1 MTIPT
6 PELSGTALVIDDQEP
21 ILSVAEDILTATG
34 MSVLLAQSGTAGI
47 RLFQEHH
54 QTIDLVLL
62 DMKMPDMNGDE
73 VFAHLQAIDP
83 TVRVIIATGFDEQG
97 TMAYFANP
105 EAVRFIQK
113 PYQFR
118 ALIEKIAS
126 TLAEKR

>member
-1 MTIPT
+1 MTIPI

-34 MSVLLAQSGTAGI
+34 MSVLLAQSGTVGI
-47 RLFQEHH
+47 SLFQEHH

-83 TVRVIIATGFDEQG
+83 TVRVIVASGFDERE
-97 TMAYFANP
+97 TMAHFANL